1 MLRFTQFGFDAN
13 ERYNNFKTSY
23 VTVYHMV
30 APKSSHIYF
39 KTSNVTIYLSQKRI
53 EDKTNLFQNILCYG
67 LPCRSDCIPV
77 KECQFQNIL
86 CYGLPVCRF
95 LESARFRISK
105 HPMLRFTFEPGK
117 HTNWLF
123 IISKHPMLRFTRLSL
138 FKISA
143 ISHFKTS
150 YVTVY
155 LFAGVG
161 GIDLGLFQN
170 ILCYGLP
177 R

>member
-1 MLRFTQFGFDAN
+1 MLRFTDNASPFELQA
-13 ERYNNFKTSY
+13 
-23 VTVYHMV
+23 
-30 APKSSHIYF
+30 
-39 KTSNVTIYLSQKRI
+39 LS
-53 EDKTNLFQNILCYG
+53 FQNILCYG

-123 IISKHPMLRFTRLSL
+123 IISKHPMLRFTDEFLTR
-138 FKISA
+138 
-143 ISHFKTS
+143 S
-150 YVTVY
+150 YY
-155 LFAGVG
+155 LTE
-161 GIDLGLFQN
+161 FQN

-177 R
+177 TLTTLSSF